1 MKKASTIRVLLV
13 DDHPL
18 VREGIRSY
26 LARHDHVTV
35 VGEAADGQQVPALV
49 GKLSP
54 DVVLMDLTMPRMNG
68 LAATEVVCRKFPKV
82 KVLVVTVHVNEE
94 YIREVIRAGALG
106 YVLKDS
112 SAAEL
117 VSAIEAVYEGA
128 AFFCSAATKVLIDQ
142 HSSTERKGRSNQ
154 PRELSRRER
163 QVLMLIAQE
172 YSNKEIA
179 TRLRVG
185 LRTVESHREQIMKKL
200 DIHGV
205 VGLTK
210 YAIAKGLVDL
220 E

>member
-1 MKKASTIRVLLV
+1 MKKNRQIRVLLV

-26 LARHDHVTV
+26 LARHEHVTV
-35 VGEAADGQQVPALV
+35 VGEAADGQQVSALV
-49 GKLSP
+49 ERLSP

-68 LAATEVVCRKFPKV
+68 LAATEVVCRKFPGV
-82 KVLVVTVHVNEE
+82 KVLVLTVHVNEE

-112 SAAEL
+112 SASEL
-117 VSAIEAVYEGA
+117 VNAIEAVYEGA
-128 AFFCSAATKVLIDQ
+128 AFFCSAATNVIVSQ
-142 HSSTERKGRSNQ
+142 RSSGARAGRAAQ

-163 QVLMLIAQE
+163 QVLTLIAQE
-172 YSNKEIA
+172 NSNKEIA

-185 LRTVESHREQIMKKL
+185 VRTVESHRERIMKKL

-210 YAIAKGLVDL
+210 YAIAKGLVVL